1 MFGRLA
7 FFFLL
12 LCFPAVA
19 KPTTPEAIA
28 KEIIAPLIDPVK
40 VATLKSERA
49 ANPRLYKVMY
59 WLETA
64 RRAGGD
70 VSSVIDEA
78 QAAAS
83 YQGTLGGNA
92 DKLAFVWSRNRLE
105 AFQP

>member
-49 ANPRLYKVMY
+49 ANPRLYKVLY

-70 VSSVIDEA
+70 RTRKGFYLRRDCRPWKKHSSHERKNPF
-78 QAAAS
+78 
-83 YQGTLGGNA
+83 T
-92 DKLAFVWSRNRLE
+92 AFR
-105 AFQP
+105 P